1 MTINPRI
8 QASHK
13 RAVARRGVD
22 VKFRRVTGSPPN
34 AVPVEAT
41 VKAVVQ
47 SMTPDTQADARLGFS
62 DSQPGSFTQHMRRVL
77 VMADALTAQDFPL
90 PVNEG
95 DDLFVI
101 GTDTKLSV
109 SQVDA
114 ETRAI
119 AGAIEIIATG
129 VK

>member
-1 MTINPRI
+1 MTVNPRI
-8 QASHK
+8 KASHK
-13 RAVARRGVD
+13 RAIARRGVP
-22 VKFRRVTGSPPN
+22 VKFRRVVGSPPN

-41 VKAVVQ
+41 VKAVIQ
-47 SMTPDTQADARLGFS
+47 RMTPDTRADARLGFA
-62 DSQPGSFTQHMRRVL
+62 DTQPGSFTQHMRNVL
-77 VMADALTAQDFPL
+77 VMADDLTAQGFPL
-90 PVNEG
+90 PVREG

-101 GTDTKLSV
+101 NSETKLSV
-109 SQVDA
+109 SQVDT